1 MSNDTIMIDAVQT
14 QCGWDLSIDDEY
26 VGFFSTLSG
35 VRLFLSTFPSEAMR
49 ETEMKVYP
57 FSGAQTNVCEQSK

>member
-1 MSNDTIMIDAVQT
+1 MNNDTIMIDAVQT

-35 VRLFLSTFPSEAMR
+35 VRLFLSTFPSKLMQ
-49 ETEMKVYP
+49 ETELKVYP
-57 FSGAQTNVCEQSK
+57 FSGAAHISPN